1 MCRCLLGIR
10 CHYVPGL
17 SLAPAFPRTLPGFW
31 QGWGRASPA
40 KCPRHH
46 IGAWGAGA
54 QACPVFGSAGEGS
67 GRCPGEGAAAPAP
80 AVGLPFGKE
89 PGDMGSRTSP
99 CRSPEA
105 PGHRSCAM
113 WHQPLQPGS
122 VPSPS
127 PAVPWLGGAAPPPQ
141 PPLPGRCP
149 PVPYRRPGERPRP
162 GHRATRLCPSVPTGL
177 RPGGGCGARL
187 LELCSAELV
196 PVCCAREVGAFPRP
210 GAAPRRGRGYVCP
223 PSLPVTGIETP
234 EPGRYYLKSL
244 FCLCMEKYYL
254 L

>member
-1 MCRCLLGIR
+1 MPFGNT
-10 CHYVPGL
+10 L
-17 SLAPAFPRTLPGFW
+17 SLRAWPFPGPCFPPPHPPGVLAGLGPGIACQVPAAPYWCVGCR
-31 QGWGRASPA
+31 
-40 KCPRHH
+40 
-46 IGAWGAGA
+46 GAGVP
-54 QACPVFGSAGEGS
+54 CGFGSAGEGS

-99 CRSPEA
+99 CWSPEA
-105 PGHRSCAM
+105 PGHRSCAV

-122 VPSPS
+122 VPGPS
-127 PAVPWLGGAAPPPQ
+127 PAVPWLGGLHPPAQ

-196 PVCCAREVGAFPRP
+196 PVCCAREVGAFPWP

-223 PSLPVTGIETP
+223 PSLPVAGIETP